1 MKEELRYIGE
11 KILQNASSIAENIA
25 LIQGAGYTRS
35 LDRSGMPL
43 EERMEFRFK
52 IIQYFGQ
59 ALFEDI
65 DIITDK
71 VMRWSNEAAE
81 FALEYGVSLSDS
93 LRAISTYRTAI
104 WDIFTEELE
113 QRHFA
118 AITML
123 DVSKI
128 LDPLIDRI
136 SGIYGEVYERHS
148 TRLINVAYTALDDL
162 SVPVVPIVKGIAVI
176 PLIGE
181 INSRRAQ
188 LIMEHSLS
196 KGAKQKLNTIILD
209 LSGVALI
216 DTLVADQLYQIKE
229 AHRLSGIETIITGIR
244 PEIAQTIVHLGLNFS
259 NIRTFSQ
266 LQQALHVLGVKRIEE

>member
-11 KILQNASSIAENIA
+11 KIVQNASTIAENIA
-25 LIQGAGYTRS
+25 FIQGANYTRS

-43 EERMEFRFK
+43 EERMEFRIK
-52 IIQYFGQ
+52 IIRYFGQ
-59 ALFEDI
+59 ALFEDLNV
-65 DIITDK
+65 ITNK
-71 VMRWSNEAAE
+71 VVKWSNEAAE
-81 FALEYGVSLSDS
+81 FAIQYEVSLSDS

-113 QRHFA
+113 QKHFA

-136 SGIYGEVYERHS
+136 NGIYGEVFEQHNN
-148 TRLINVAYTALDDL
+148 RLIKVAYTALDEL
-162 SVPVVPIVKGIAVI
+162 SVPVVPIVQGIAVI

-181 INSRRAQ
+181 IDSRRAK

-196 KGAKQKLNTIILD
+196 KGIKHKLNTIILD

-244 PEIAQTIVHLGLNFS
+244 PEIAQTIVNLGLNFS

>member
-25 LIQGAGYTRS
+25 LIQGTGYTRY

-43 EERMEFRFK
+43 EERMEFRIK

-71 VMRWSNEAAE
+71 VMSWSNEAAE

-136 SGIYGEVYERHS
+136 SGIYGEVYERHN

-266 LQQALHVLGVKRIEE
+266 LQQALHVLGVNRIEE